1 MLRCALYAT
10 EINCTKEY
18 KKYMATGNLQNHKNG
33 PREQGMNINSWSQLA
48 SFGDSVTTHQ
58 SNLLQTQGTTFL
70 PEAEL

>member
-1 MLRCALYAT
+1 MV
-10 EINCTKEY
+10 
-18 KKYMATGNLQNHKNG
+18 TGNLQNHKNG